1 MDVELFVIN
10 TGGDHN
16 PSIQQ
21 FQEELKIMKERFP
34 YKTKYEIDSSIK

>member
-10 TGGDHN
+10 TSGDYY
-16 PSIQQ
+16 PSKQQ
-21 FQEELKIMKERFP
+21 FQEEIKIMKERFP